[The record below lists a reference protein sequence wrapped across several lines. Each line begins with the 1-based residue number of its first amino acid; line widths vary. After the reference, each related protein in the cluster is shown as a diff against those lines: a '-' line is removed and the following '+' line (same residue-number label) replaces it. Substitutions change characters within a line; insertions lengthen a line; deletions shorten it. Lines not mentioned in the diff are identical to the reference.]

1 MTASLKTHKNIHVL
15 TCFLEINDQELSFKY
30 EGDGNQM
37 LGSGYIRVGLSCGTF
52 ACDPNIGEEKQMFS
66 SCCLQINIK

>member
-15 TCFLEINDQELSFKY
+15 TCFLEISDQELSSKY
-30 EGDGNQM
+30 KGDGNQM
-37 LGSGYIRVGLSCGTF
+37 LGSGYIFGLSCGTF
-52 ACDPNIGEEKQMFS
+52 ACDPNIGEEKQILS

>member
-15 TCFLEINDQELSFKY
+15 TCFLRINDQELSFKY
-30 EGDGNQM
+30 KGDRNQM
-37 LGSGYIRVGLSCGTF
+37 LRYIFELSCGTF

>member
-15 TCFLEINDQELSFKY
+15 TCFLKINAQELSSTYK
-30 EGDGNQM
+30 GDGNQM
-37 LGSGYIRVGLSCGTF
+37 LRYIFGLSCGTF
-52 ACDPNIGEEKQMFS
+52 ACDPNLGEEKQMLS